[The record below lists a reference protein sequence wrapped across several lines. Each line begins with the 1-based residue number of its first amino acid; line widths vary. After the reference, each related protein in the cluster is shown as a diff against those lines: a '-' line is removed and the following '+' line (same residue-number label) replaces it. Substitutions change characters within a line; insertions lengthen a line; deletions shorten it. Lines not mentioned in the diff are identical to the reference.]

1 MAIYRSNIGY
11 VTPLLDLYV
20 LSLLDRNINTPYL
33 LQREGGLSLGASTP
47 SLRRLGLVR
56 LVKRHDEK
64 GTTNRPRHV
73 YTLTATGVDLARNGW
88 REYLYAGRIP
98 NDLDGVLRLAE
109 MATHYGAT
117 SNQVVDLLNRASEER
132 KTLSKR
138 AAANKSSGQGF
149 SYQQMRSICDK
160 ARWRAEGEAL
170 TELAASVI
178 KLPARKKRTATGGSA
193 PLRKTPR

>member
-1 MAIYRSNIGY
+1 
-11 VTPLLDLYV
+11 
-20 LSLLDRNINTPYL
+20 
-33 LQREGGLSLGASTP
+33 
-47 SLRRLGLVR
+47 
-56 LVKRHDEK
+56 
-64 GTTNRPRHV
+64 
-73 YTLTATGVDLARNGW
+73 
-88 REYLYAGRIP
+88 
-98 NDLDGVLRLAE
+98 

-117 SNQVVDLLNRASEER
+117 SNLVVDLLNRASEER

-178 KLPARKKRTATGGSA
+178 KLSARKKRTATGESA
-193 PLRKTPR
+193 PVRKTPR